1 MRPYYKFKV
10 TDKPIRIL
18 AGVLLLGLIFSMLAF
33 NWKDA
38 WTEKQQTAH
47 EIAEMARELGLE
59 ETDPIIVRAQE
70 LWWEDYEA
78 SLANGE
84 AMQAQEQPDI
94 LEPFDDA
101 QDNVVAETEEP
112 VEQPVWYTQQ
122 DIDIIAS
129 VVYNEA
135 GYDTTDRHKEL
146 VAAVVVNR
154 VLDPR
159 FPSSVYGVVTQP
171 YQYYVPY
178 AQYGSYYMN
187 RAMQSDIWQ
196 GCCDIAVR
204 ALNGEIECPPN
215 VLFQANFTQG
225 NGVYEYGYTSYST
238 TYFCY
243 G

>member
-33 NWKDA
+33 DWKDA

-47 EIAEMARELGLE
+47 EIAEMARELGLS

-84 AMQAQEQPDI
+84 AMM
-94 LEPFDDA
+94 
-101 QDNVVAETEEP
+101 AEAKDEGPLPSASLTPSPEEKAEP

-122 DIDIIAS
+122 DIDIVAS

-135 GYDTTDRHKEL
+135 GYGTTTRHKEL
-146 VAAVVVNR
+146 VAAIVINR

-171 YQYYVPY
+171 YQYYAPY

-196 GCCDIAVR
+196 DCCDIAVR
-204 ALNGEIECPPN
+204 ALNGEVECPAN
-215 VLFQANFTQG
+215 VIFQANFAQG

-238 TYFCY
+238 TYFCF